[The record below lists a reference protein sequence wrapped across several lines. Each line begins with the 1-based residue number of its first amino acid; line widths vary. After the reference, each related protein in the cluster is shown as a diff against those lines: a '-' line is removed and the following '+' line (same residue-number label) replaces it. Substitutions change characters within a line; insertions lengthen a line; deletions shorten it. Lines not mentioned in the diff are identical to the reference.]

1 LNKRERMSI
10 KNLLIR
16 FTSLYIF
23 AFLIGYAIMLY
34 FDFKDGIYLYL
45 SVYAFSISLS
55 TSTYNEKNK
64 RKFYKNEKK
73 YVVKAFI
80 LINLFLQILLYS
92 FIWLYSEISIA
103 KLDFIFDSGF
113 MILIYSVFI
122 YFVCGYSIEIEKE
135 VDDKNIVSD

>member
-1 LNKRERMSI
+1 MSI